1 MHQFT
6 HFLNHYSQSERLIRI
21 ERYVKTIINR
31 GGELPHYWSDQ
42 QRLEYCNRTL
52 WHLPKLLSFYEP
64 DHEYSEHINAFWHA
78 CEKVGLL
85 ECGHLSLMAGQ
96 IIHTTMNSVSSIV
109 EIESLIAEY
118 AGSLGFRR
126 QATDRRYQQQQK
138 QQGLELDYYFREPNY
153 IHTFGHE
160 QFAPLV
166 SNAGREVV
174 QRDSRGFFLYCST
187 WLR

>member
-1 MHQFT
+1 MSFADHSVIVVT
-6 HFLNHYSQSERLIRI
+6 PVYEDVEASSRLFL
-21 ERYVKTIINR
+21 
-31 GGELPHYWSDQ
+31 EL
-42 QRLEYCNRTL
+42 
-52 WHLPKLLSFYEP
+52 
-64 DHEYSEHINAFWHA
+64 AA
-78 CEKVGLL
+78 
-85 ECGHLSLMAGQ
+85 
-96 IIHTTMNSVSSIV
+96 
-109 EIESLIAEY
+109 
-118 AGSLGFRR
+118 
-126 QATDRRYQQQQK
+126 QK